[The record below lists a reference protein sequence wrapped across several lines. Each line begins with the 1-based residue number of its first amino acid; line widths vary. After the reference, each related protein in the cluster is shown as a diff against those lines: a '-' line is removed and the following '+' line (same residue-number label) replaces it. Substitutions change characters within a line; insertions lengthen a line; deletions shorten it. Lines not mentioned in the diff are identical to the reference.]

1 MDYYLENATGE
12 KCPEGTRN
20 PPIRNPLPLVIVK
33 NLKPIFDKLESKKNL
48 VNCENVCTQFLNEC
62 YRLIVGS
69 LTPKKK
75 FNSAYEIKFAVDSA
89 IQLFNK
95 RYSKM
100 CFLNK
105 EEEKEEEICSSVGIK
120 VTQNVKIQW

>member
-48 VNCENVCTQFLNEC
+48 VNCENVCTQSLNEC
-62 YRLIVGS
+62 YRLVVGS

-100 CFLNK
+100 CFLNE
-105 EEEKEEEICSSVGIK
+105 EEEKEEEVCSSVGIK